1 MTARLTRPL
10 ATSGEAAAPMQTGLS
25 VAISPAQFSER
36 IAEITQTMQGH
47 AAHRAADLA
56 MSNTLRSLGYSD
68 GVDAFEAAVRG
79 WHDDAA
85 PYPRPPKRKWR
96 CGWGFHLWV
105 NDHAADFLWIGM
117 SGKHCS
123 RCGVKAPGSGN
134 PCP

>member
-1 MTARLTRPL
+1 
-10 ATSGEAAAPMQTGLS
+10 MQTGLS
-25 VAISPAQFSER
+25 VAISPAQFSAR

-68 GVDAFEAAVRG
+68 GVDAFEAAVMG

-85 PYPRPPKRKWR
+85 PYPRPPKRNWR
-96 CGWGFHLWV
+96 CGLGFHRWV
-105 NDHAADFLWIGM
+105 DDPDKKFLWIGIA
-117 SGKHCS
+117 SVHCL
-123 RCGVKAPGSGN
+123 RCGVKGPGSRN